1 MKKLSL
7 LLIAMMCF
15 VKFGFGQTQE
25 LPMSPRPVNQS
36 DLIEASEKSIG
47 NVPKCFCCN
56 EKIFQMP
63 TPPITGTDK
72 ICKDGKNVF
81 NTIGCEGAAITW
93 STNPAGINF
102 TGQGTSQ
109 IVIDYS
115 SVPSTA
121 SAIVLTVEIKCG
133 NKFVKNSIKVATCK
147 PIEVKIT
154 KGEDALIHCL
164 ASQANINYGN
174 FNANMAS
181 NWTYG
186 SSPALISFV
195 LKFDLSAIPTN
206 AIITKATLILKEY
219 CNPSMGGIGLYLNST
234 SPNDLTIER
243 VTGPWTEGAATC
255 NVRPTTTP
263 SGSIT
268 LQSVQSSWTAGSD
281 NIAISNPAI
290 AAMVQA
296 MLQNNQ
302 GFMIRLTDQ
311 NANNP
316 YRARSFGSFNN
327 SNPALRPVLIL
338 VY

>member
-1 MKKLSL
+1 
-7 LLIAMMCF
+7 MCF
-15 VKFGFGQTQE
+15 VRIGFGQTQE
-25 LPMSPRPVNQS
+25 LPMSPRPINQS
-36 DLIEASEKSIG
+36 AMIDASDKSVS

-63 TPPITGTDK
+63 TPLITGTDK
-72 ICKDGKNVF
+72 ICKDSKNVF

-121 SAIVLTVEIKCG
+121 SAIVLMVEIKCG

-147 PIEVKIT
+147 HVEVKIT

-174 FNANMAS
+174 FDANMAS
-181 NWTYG
+181 NWTFKG
-186 SSPALISFV
+186 PSALISSV
-195 LKFDLSAIPTN
+195 LKFDLSGIPTN
-206 AIITKATLILKEY
+206 ATIISATLLLKEY
-219 CNPSMGGIGLYLNST
+219 CNPSMGGTNLYSDSDN
-234 SPNDLTIER
+234 PNDLTIER
-243 VTGPWTEGAATC
+243 ITGAWTEGAATC
-255 NVRPTTTP
+255 NVRPTTTT

-268 LQSVQSSWTAGSD
+268 LPSVQGSWTAGSD
-281 NIAISNPAI
+281 NPAI
-290 AAMVQA
+290 PVGAMVTA

-302 GFMIRLTDQ
+302 GFLIRLTDPNVNKQ
-311 NANNP
+311 

-327 SNPALRPVLIL
+327 SNPALRPVLL
-338 VY
+338 VVYQ

>member
-1 MKKLSL
+1 ML
-7 LLIAMMCF
+7 CF
-15 VKFGFGQTQE
+15 VKFGFGQAQE

-63 TPPITGTDK
+63 TPPITGSDK
-72 ICKDGKNVF
+72 ICKDSKNTF

-93 STNPAGINF
+93 GTNPAGISF

-147 PIEVKIT
+147 PVEVKIT
-154 KGEDALIHCL
+154 KGEDAMIHCL
-164 ASQANINYGN
+164 ASEANNNNGN

-181 NWTYG
+181 NWTYKSLPG
-186 SSPALISFV
+186 LTSSI
-195 LKFDLSAIPTN
+195 LKFDLSAIPTT
-206 AIITKATLILKEY
+206 AIITSATLILKEF
-219 CNPSMGGIGLYLNST
+219 CNPSMGGTGLYSNST
-234 SPNDLTIER
+234 SSNELTIER
-243 VTGPWTEGAATC
+243 VTGPWTEGAVTC
-255 NVRPTTTP
+255 NVRPTTTTV
-263 SGSIT
+263 GSIT
-268 LQSVQSSWTAGSD
+268 LPSVQGSWTAGSD
-281 NIAISNPAI
+281 NISRDVT
-290 AAMVQA
+290 AMVIA
-296 MLQNNQ
+296 MLSNNQ